1 MDRPLKSFLWSK
13 QRDRELIELSKQ
25 SLTLEAIATRLNRRP
40 ESILMMARRLGL
52 SLKADRGL
60 KAKGK

>member
-1 MDRPLKSFLWSK
+1 MAGWSM
-13 QRDRELIELSKQ
+13 RLDRELIALSKQ
-25 SLTLEAIATRLNRRP
+25 SLTLEVIAARLNRRP
-40 ESILMMARRLGL
+40 ESIVMMAKRLGL